1 MELTIRITRTEK
13 NLILI
18 GHDCL
23 IVLRCDG
30 QALVHVFFL
39 NSKPVL
45 PVGSDSMEDGDV
57 VKRVTGDVILGVV
70 CSPCITVLRVALLR
84 WHSL

>member
-13 NLILI
+13 NSVRLS
-18 GHDCL
+18 
-23 IVLRCDG
+23 VLSCDG

-39 NSKPVL
+39 NSKSVL

-70 CSPCITVLRVALLR
+70 RSRRIAFLRVAR
-84 WHSL
+84 